1 MSYQSISIR
10 EAIENIKTSN
20 WVLPATQRPY
30 VWGGRYEAE
39 LYISKLFDSLF
50 KEYPIGVV
58 ILWPTD
64 SIVPFREFIGHYK
77 DSEISKAIEDKGKW
91 GNKKSLVY
99 DGQQRLQT
107 LYSCLMYTFNDR
119 VLTFNLLWKKIV

>member
-10 EAIENIKTSN
+10 EAIDNIKTSD

-39 LYISKLFDSLF
+39 LYNSKLFDSLF
-50 KEYPIGVV
+50 REYPIGVV

-64 SIVPFREFIGHYK
+64 SIVPFRRFIDDYK

-91 GNKKSLVY
+91 GHKKSLVY

-107 LYSCLMYTFNDR
+107 ID
-119 VLTFNLLWKKIV
+119 